1 MIRIAMNIVFLVVLS
16 IIIALNMGYTTSF
29 NLFWRVFPN
38 VSVVVIAFLSFILG
52 IIYSFGYFVVNR
64 FRKSKA
70 ERIKKTKEDLR
81 SREKELKK
89 EKTKGGDAA
98 REKEPEKPGEI
109 GPW

>member
-1 MIRIAMNIVFLVVLS
+1 MIRIVVNIGFLLILSWIIVLNIGFS
-16 IIIALNMGYTTSF
+16 TSF
-29 NLFWRVFPN
+29 NLFGRVFEN

-52 IIYSFGYFVVNR
+52 IIYSFGYYVINR

-70 ERIKKTKEDLR
+70 DKMKKTKEDLR